1 MPQRSHLRG
10 NGKGNGKRDRSEQ
23 SEIVLK
29 QRRSGGNGAASNLST
44 TAPQGQA
51 SALIVYRQTQID
63 ASVAKMTAYALLA
76 VLFGAFQLALLGINF
91 QSQQYIETVVFSP
104 FHLGEFWA
112 IFMFTLLEAVILTTS
127 GALDL
132 AQLGRLRLLYYGTMG
147 VNIVLT
153 FVAAILLSM
162 DSETFEKPAHF
173 LEYCAQIPITLI
185 DLVFVFQQRAIT
197 EKGTDGDLVPEASL
211 NWSSSKASLASVGG
225 VASAVVF
232 VGSVLQLFAYTETFE
247 LSIPGEQ
254 VAHFFEFPIEFVN
267 ACIAL
272 WFALRTRQ
280 ALLRRSVLSN
290 ADFHC

>member
-1 MPQRSHLRG
+1 MPLRSHLRG
-10 NGKGNGKRDRSEQ
+10 NGNGNGNGKRKRKRSEQ
-23 SEIVLK
+23 CESVDCNTTSSK
-29 QRRSGGNGAASNLST
+29 LST
-44 TAPQGQA
+44 VTKGDQA
-51 SALIVYRQTQID
+51 SVLIVYHQTQID
-63 ASVAKMTAYALLA
+63 ASVAKMTAYAVLA

-91 QSQQYIETVVFSP
+91 QSQEYIETKIFSP

-112 IFMFTLLEAVILTTS
+112 IFLFTLLEAIILTTS

-147 VNIVLT
+147 MNIVLT
-153 FVAAILLSM
+153 FVAAVLLSM

-185 DLVFVFQQRAIT
+185 DLVFVFQQSAIAVVDT
-197 EKGTDGDLVPEASL
+197 QGDSGSPLS
-211 NWSSSKASLASVGG
+211 WSSSTASLTSLAGLASF
-225 VASAVVF
+225 VVL
-232 VGSVLQLFAYTETFE
+232 VGSILQLFAYTKTFE